1 MAEGRIAVL
10 GGRGMLGSDVVSLCR
25 EQGREIT
32 VLDLPEFDI
41 TKASDVEESLCGTD
55 LVVNCAA
62 YTDVE
67 KAESEPD
74 LAFKVNTEGAGRV
87 GAFAKKAGIW
97 VLHISTDFVFDGR
110 SERPYVETD
119 APKAINS
126 YGSTKLAGERLLV
139 ASGCSHCIMRLE
151 WTYGLNGSNFVTK
164 LIERAKSG
172 ETLRVVDDQRGTPTA
187 TTEAAKVICKLL
199 AKMPEGVFHFA
210 SAGYVSRFDMARFI
224 LDRLGISV
232 DLQSCKSSDYV
243 TAAERP
249 LNSCFDCSKIS
260 EFLGEPIRP
269 WQEPLEE
276 FLRQL

>member
-10 GGRGMLGSDVVSLCR
+10 GGRGMLGTDLTSLCR
-25 EQGREIT
+25 EQGREVT

-41 TKASDVEESLCGTD
+41 TKASDV
-55 LVVNCAA
+55 
-62 YTDVE
+62 
-67 KAESEPD
+67 
-74 LAFKVNTEGAGRV
+74 
-87 GAFAKKAGIW
+87 
-97 VLHISTDFVFDGR
+97 GR

-119 APKAINS
+119 KPKAINS
-126 YGSTKLAGERLLV
+126 YGSTKLAGDRLLV

-172 ETLRVVDDQRGTPTA
+172 GPLRVVDDQRGSPTA

-199 AKMPEGVFHFA
+199 AKKPEGLFHFA

-249 LNSCFDCSKIS
+249 LNSCFDCSKII

>member
-1 MAEGRIAVL
+1 MAEGKIAVL
-10 GGRGMLGSDVVSLCR
+10 GGKGMLGSDVVSLCH

-32 VLDLPEFDI
+32 VLDLPDFDI
-41 TKASDVEESLCGTD
+41 TKASDVEESLYGTD

-74 LAFKVNTEGAGRV
+74 LAFKVNTEGVGQL

-110 SERPYVETD
+110 SEKPYVETD
-119 APKAINS
+119 APKAISS

-151 WTYGLNGSNFVTK
+151 WTYGRNGKNFVTK
-164 LIERAKSG
+164 LIERAKLG
-172 ETLRVVDDQRGTPTA
+172 ETLRVVDDQRGAPTA
-187 TTEAAKVICKLL
+187 TTEATKVICKFL
-199 AKMPEGVFHFA
+199 AKMPEGLFHFA
-210 SAGYVSRFDMARFI
+210 SSGYVSRFDMARFI

>member
-1 MAEGRIAVL
+1 MAEGKIAVL
-10 GGRGMLGSDVVSLCR
+10 GGKGMLGSDVVSLCH

-32 VLDLPEFDI
+32 VLDLPDFDI
-41 TKASDVEESLCGTD
+41 TKASDVEESLYGTD

-74 LAFKVNTEGAGRV
+74 LAFKVNTEGVGQL

-110 SERPYVETD
+110 SEKPYVETD
-119 APKAINS
+119 APKAISS

-151 WTYGLNGSNFVTK
+151 WTYGRNGKNFVTK
-164 LIERAKSG
+164 LIERAKLG
-172 ETLRVVDDQRGTPTA
+172 ETLRVVDDQRGAPTA
-187 TTEAAKVICKLL
+187 TTEATKVICKFL
-199 AKMPEGVFHFA
+199 AKMPEGLFHFA
-210 SAGYVSRFDMARFI
+210 SSGYVSRFDMARFI

-260 EFLGEPIRP
+260 EFLSEPIRL